1 MLWTK
6 PRTES
11 CGPLVLDYV
20 CVSMGWMQCSRAHRR
35 HHQKRFTTPLAC
47 VGRRWVTVA
56 SLRELPVLAAAKNLF
71 TIFFFESL
79 PKVNGCAG
87 RAAMLCS
94 REDPGKSQPKH
105 GMCVRLPLEISA
117 RDASALLVGVT
128 PV

>member
-1 MLWTK
+1 MDEATHRVMRS
-6 PRTES
+6 PRLGL
-11 CGPLVLDYV
+11 CVCLDGLDAVQQGTPPPPPKTLYHPPGLRRAT
-20 CVSMGWMQCSRAHRR
+20 MGDSR
-35 HHQKRFTTPLAC
+35 F
-47 VGRRWVTVA
+47 
-56 SLRELPVLAAAKNLF
+56 SEELPVLAAAKKPIHHL
-71 TIFFFESL
+71 FFESL